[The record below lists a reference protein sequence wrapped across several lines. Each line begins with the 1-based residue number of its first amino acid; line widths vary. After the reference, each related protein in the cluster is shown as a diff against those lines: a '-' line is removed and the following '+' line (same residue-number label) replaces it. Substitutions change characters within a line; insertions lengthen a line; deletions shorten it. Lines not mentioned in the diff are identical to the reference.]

1 MIAEG
6 AARLARDH
14 ALADSLRESPALI
27 PSFVEEVLRL
37 SSPLQGLYRTARY
50 DTEVAG
56 VPVPADSH
64 VVVWY
69 TAANRDTDA
78 FPDPGEVDL
87 ERENVRKHVAF
98 G

>member
-37 SSPLQGLYRTARY
+37 SSP
-50 DTEVAG
+50 
-56 VPVPADSH
+56 
-64 VVVWY
+64 
-69 TAANRDTDA
+69 
-78 FPDPGEVDL
+78 
-87 ERENVRKHVAF
+87 VRGSTTVSVRRSRGPKE
-98 G
+98 